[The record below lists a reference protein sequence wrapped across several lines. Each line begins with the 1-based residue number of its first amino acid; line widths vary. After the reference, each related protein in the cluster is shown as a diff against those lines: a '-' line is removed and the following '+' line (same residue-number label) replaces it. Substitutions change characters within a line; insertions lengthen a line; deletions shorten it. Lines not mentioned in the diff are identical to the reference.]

1 MSFQKVLRP
10 LVVCSALFAAAQLAT
25 AQSKVAVISLQKS
38 LFETAE
44 IKKADADMQATL
56 APRAA
61 QARKLQEDL
70 AAITQ
75 KLQGDP
81 GKLTPQAE
89 FDLNAEGRRKKV
101 ELDRINEDLQAD
113 AERMRNEVLSKST
126 DKMQAVV
133 KKLAEEKGY
142 DLVVDTQVAL
152 YFKPAM
158 DITGEATAAYDKAYP
173 VPAAPPAAP
182 PAKK

>member
-10 LVVCSALFAAAQLAT
+10 LLVCSALFAATQVAT
-25 AQSKVAVISLQKS
+25 AQTKVAVISLQKA

-61 QARKLQEDL
+61 QGKKLQEDL
-70 AAITQ
+70 AAIAQ

-89 FDLNAEGRRKKV
+89 FDLNAEGKRKQV
-101 ELDRINEDLQAD
+101 ELTRINEDLQAD
-113 AERMRNEVLSKST
+113 AEKMRTEVLTRST

-142 DLVVDTQVAL
+142 DLVLAVDTQTAVF
-152 YFKPAM
+152 FKPAM

-173 VPAAPPAAP
+173 VLPAAP

>member
-10 LVVCSALFAAAQLAT
+10 LAVCSALFAATQLAT
-25 AQSKVAVISLQKS
+25 AQTKVAVISLQKA

-56 APRAA
+56 LPRQA

-70 AAITQ
+70 ASISQ
-75 KLQGDP
+75 KLQGDTS
-81 GKLTPQAE
+81 KLTPQAE
-89 FDLNAEGRRKKV
+89 FDLNAEGKRKQV
-101 ELDRINEDLQAD
+101 ELQRINEDLQAD
-113 AERMRNEVLSKST
+113 AEKMRNDILTKST

-173 VPAAPPAAP
+173 VAVPPAAP
-182 PAKK
+182 PVKK

>member
-10 LVVCSALFAAAQLAT
+10 LLVCSALFAATQVAT
-25 AQSKVAVISLQKS
+25 AQTKVAVISLQRAM
-38 LFETAE
+38 FETAE

-61 QARKLQEDL
+61 QGKKLQEDL
-70 AAITQ
+70 AAISQ

-89 FDLNAEGRRKKV
+89 FDLNAEGKRKQV
-101 ELDRINEDLQAD
+101 ELTRINEDLAAD
-113 AERMRNEVLSKST
+113 AEKMRTDILTRSS

-158 DITGEATAAYDKAYP
+158 DITGEATAAYDKTYP
-173 VPAAPPAAP
+173 VAPAAP

>member
-10 LVVCSALFAAAQLAT
+10 LVVCSALFAAAQLAP
-25 AQSKVAVISLQKS
+25 AQSKVAVINLQKS
-38 LFETAE
+38 VFDTAE
-44 IKKADADMQATL
+44 IKKAETDMQATF
-56 APRAA
+56 APRQA
-61 QARKLQEDL
+61 QGRKLQEDL

-75 KLQGDP
+75 KLQGEP

-89 FDLNAEGRRKKV
+89 FDLNAEGKRKQV
-101 ELDRINEDLQAD
+101 ELTRINEDLQAD
-113 AERMRNEVLSKST
+113 AEKMRNEILSKST

-158 DITGEATAAYDKAYP
+158 DVTGEATAAYDKAYP
-173 VPAAPPAAP
+173 VPAAPPA
-182 PAKK
+182 KK

>member
-10 LVVCSALFAAAQLAT
+10 LVVCSAVFAAAQLAT
-25 AQSKVAVISLQKS
+25 AQTKVAVTNLQKA
-38 LFETAE
+38 LFDTAE
-44 IKKADADMQATL
+44 INKANADMQATL
-56 APRAA
+56 LPRQA
-61 QARKLQEDL
+61 QAKKLQEDL

-89 FDLNAEGRRKKV
+89 FDLNAEGKRKQV
-101 ELDRINEDLQAD
+101 ELTRINEDLQAD
-113 AERMRNEVLSKST
+113 AEKIRTEVLTRSS
-126 DKMQAVV
+126 DKMQAIV

-142 DLVVDTQVAL
+142 DLVVETQVAL
-152 YFKPAM
+152 VYFKPAM

-173 VPAAPPAAP
+173 VAPAAPPV
-182 PAKK
+182 KK